1 MSLRAGGRGES
12 GPRLLLLENRR
23 KIEPKEIPSCLIPR
37 LLVVITRQ
45 LEILVT
51 TVGYPVLFTSEQYQ
65 TGVSYEQT
73 AAFRLVTVTIKKFH
87 KQAKKSHNINK
98 ETKFG
103 LEVFTGKAMS
113 L

>member
-23 KIEPKEIPSCLIPR
+23 KIEPNEIPSCLIPR
-37 LLVVITRQ
+37 LLVVITWQ

-65 TGVSYEQT
+65 TAVSYEQT
-73 AAFRLVTVTIKKFH
+73 AAFRLVTVTNKEISQTSKEVPQH
-87 KQAKKSHNINK
+87 KQGDKIW
-98 ETKFG
+98 FG
-103 LEVFTGKAMS
+103 S
-113 L
+113 IYR